1 MNLKMCKI
9 PRLSRYGHRRFPD
22 PGSHP
27 HPMLLRLAPPS
38 VTSFPQPHPRPPTP
52 WLKRPRRF
60 TPELNC
66 GPAGACALTF
76 FAFGG
81 RSSWYSPSWGSALL
95 SDGGDIIGPTWF
107 LEGSLATRSGSL
119 RNGYVT
125 EPGSVFAIRSKPNAE
140 TWRAAAE
147 TGVIHKAAKRGDEV
161 GEQISK
167 ICLPESKG
175 LGYLRN
181 KE

>member
-1 MNLKMCKI
+1 M
-9 PRLSRYGHRRFPD
+9 
-22 PGSHP
+22 
-27 HPMLLRLAPPS
+27 
-38 VTSFPQPHPRPPTP
+38 
-52 WLKRPRRF
+52 
-60 TPELNC
+60 
-66 GPAGACALTF
+66 
-76 FAFGG
+76 
-81 RSSWYSPSWGSALL
+81 
-95 SDGGDIIGPTWF
+95 
-107 LEGSLATRSGSL
+107 ATRSGSL

-125 EPGSVFAIRSKPNAE
+125 EPGSVFAIRRKPNAE

-181 KE
+181 KEQRSRVVRGVGSVRKGNWKTVR